1 MLIEIDFYELQEMNE
16 NNIEYLINEL
26 KNEKDKYTQEI
37 IANRIGQFKTE
48 YTASLVV
55 KMLEIA
61 DTRIRNTAIEIL
73 QDMGEICINSISK
86 MIYHEDKN
94 VRKFILDILKE
105 IKTEK
110 SSLLVLPALNDKD
123 DNIVQTA
130 VEIINYHKYIPAIP
144 KLLDILKA
152 TNNIWIIIA
161 IINTFATLG
170 EKTAAYHIEEKFD
183 EVSLSTFEKNIIIN
197 SYVKALGDIG
207 SISHLERVITI
218 YKDMFEIHDDNLNY
232 CINGIVTR
240 NEVNTLSTEV
250 KKILNSYYEEKIE
263 AENLNLNLTL
273 DDVRTAVKLGFM
285 FSIDS
290 IGLLKELLI
299 NSPNEDYLESLIE
312 IVADQ
317 KDLSKD
323 IISELIKYNDP
334 KINIFTLRLIRR
346 MQISGF
352 NEFVKS
358 FLIAEIDI
366 NICIEAL
373 KVITG
378 IESYYDKEIL
388 IQFVNCNNN
397 ELSKI
402 AIQGMK
408 VESISDSDAL
418 MKIFR
423 GSNIDL
429 RKIIVNK
436 LIENSKFIDADKI
449 IKIIREAKDSAIV
462 EALEILFYIDR
473 KRAEEI
479 IDETLDN
486 EDKEI
491 RKKIVEVIKLI
502 KTDDDFYKYMYIMA
516 QDCEAEVRRIVI
528 REISKENKYEAFIFL
543 KGLLEGENE
552 VQNKY
557 EIICNLYKYKFE
569 DCFKLIVQ
577 CLYNSNILLKIAA
590 ITSLGAYGDKRGI
603 ENLNELIEDTNTDI
617 RECVQEVIYRLEV
630 VK

>member
-1 MLIEIDFYELQEMNE
+1 MNE
-16 NNIEYLINEL
+16 SNIDYLINEL

-48 YTASLVV
+48 YTISLVV
-55 KMLEIA
+55 KMLEID

-73 QDMGEICINSISK
+73 QDMGEVCINAISK
-86 MIYHEDKN
+86 MIYHKDKN
-94 VRKFILDILKE
+94 IRKFILDILKE
-105 IKTEK
+105 IKTKK
-110 SSLLVLPALNDKD
+110 SSLVALSALDDKD

-130 VEIINYHKYIPAIP
+130 VEIINYHRYIPAIP

-170 EKTAAYHIEEKFD
+170 EKTAAYHIEEKLD
-183 EVSLSTFEKNIIIN
+183 EVSLATLEKNIIIN

-207 SISHLERVITI
+207 SISHLERVMTA
-218 YKDMFEIHDDNLNY
+218 YKDMFQIDDDNLNY

-250 KKILNSYYEEKIE
+250 KKILKSYYEEKIE
-263 AENLNLNLTL
+263 AENPNLKLTL

-290 IGLLKELLI
+290 IWLLKELLI
-299 NSPNEDYLESLIE
+299 NSPNKDYLENLLE

-317 KDLSKD
+317 KDLSKG
-323 IISELIKYNDP
+323 IISELINYNDS
-334 KINIFTLRLIRR
+334 KIDVFTLMIIRR

-358 FLIAEIDI
+358 FLVDEIDI

-373 KVITG
+373 KVVTK

-388 IQFVNCNNN
+388 AQFVNCNNN

-408 VESISDSDAL
+408 VESVSDSEAL
-418 MKIFR
+418 MKKFR

-429 RKIIVNK
+429 RKIIVKK

-479 IDETLDN
+479 IDKILDN

-491 RKKIVEVIKLI
+491 KKKIVEVIKLI
-502 KTDDDFYKYMYIMA
+502 RNDDFYKYMYIMA
-516 QDCEAEVRRIVI
+516 QDCEAEVRRVVI
-528 REISKENKYEAFIFL
+528 REMSKENKYEAFIFL
-543 KGLLEGENE
+543 KGLLESENE

-577 CLYNSNILLKIAA
+577 NLDNSDLLLRIAA
-590 ITSLGAYGDKRGI
+590 ITSLGTYGDRRGI
-603 ENLNELIEDTNTDI
+603 ENLNVLIEDTNPDI
-617 RECVQEVIYRLEV
+617 RECAQEALYRLEV